1 MARTREKIQEE
12 IRALAPAEQE
22 RLLRTLLEDL
32 EGLTDPDVER
42 AWLAEVQRRS
52 RVLDEGKVKPIPADE
67 VFSRARDE
75 IKRP

>member
-1 MARTREKIQEE
+1 MARAVEKIEEE

-22 RLLRTLLEDL
+22 RLLRTLLEEL
-32 EGLTDPDVER
+32 EGPTDPDVER

-52 RVLDEGKVKPIPADE
+52 RELDEGKVKPIPADE

-75 IKRP
+75 LKRP